1 MYVLSCWVSVFSL
14 QILLASLRYFYIF
27 DKKQENMNDND
38 FNRMKDDLL
47 SAYQKSIRELPF
59 LIEPFKQEFIS
70 DLEDVKEK
78 GKAGIAE
85 LNQKLDEINVKGKI
99 TNGINLVKSKITE
112 SDVYKY
118 IHSKSIEL
126 ISKDKS
132 KTY

>member
-1 MYVLSCWVSVFSL
+1 
-14 QILLASLRYFYIF
+14 
-27 DKKQENMNDND
+27 MNDND

-99 TNGINLVKSKITE
+99 IPVQDVCIQKIV
-112 SDVYKY
+112 S
-118 IHSKSIEL
+118 
-126 ISKDKS
+126 
-132 KTY
+132 